1 MKICQTHIFISFCLL
16 LTGISGNGQFTAK
29 EIEGSWAG
37 SLDVANTR
45 LKIVFHLQADD
56 QDQLSAT
63 LDSPNQGAMGIE
75 LGKVTFQEDSLTIMA
90 PVIMGKY
97 DGVMT
102 SDTTLEGVWS
112 QAGQHFPLNLIR
124 QMQPEVIQRPQEPH
138 PPYPYREEEV
148 AFVNEIQQFS
158 LGGTLTLPEGSG
170 PFPGMVLIS
179 GSGSQN
185 RDEEIFG
192 HKPFKV
198 IADAL
203 TRKGIAVLRYD
214 DRGVGAS
221 EGSLAGATSADN
233 ATDAL
238 AAFQYLT
245 GRIDIDGGKIGI
257 LGHSEGGLIA
267 LMLASEIK
275 ELACIVLLAG
285 PGVPG
290 ETILLDQSEHISRLS
305 GLPEPVIRENRDLM
319 EKVYGWMEAQESYG
333 EWKDTVQ
340 TNLEPVVAER
350 ILNVIQETSYPWL
363 RYFVMSDPAVYFG
376 DIHCPVLALNGG
388 KDSQVLANENIT
400 AIREGLKSSGNTRV
414 TALFLPGL
422 NHLFQPSQTGLPA
435 EYGKIE
441 WTFDQETLDLIS
453 SWITEVMNE

>member
-1 MKICQTHIFISFCLL
+1 MKFFHPQLFITCCLL
-16 LTGISGNGQFTAK
+16 LAGISVNGQFTPK

-37 SLDVANTR
+37 SLDVANIR
-45 LKIVFHLQADD
+45 LRIVFHLQADD
-56 QDQLSAT
+56 QDQLTAT
-63 LDSPNQGAMGIE
+63 LDSPDQGALGIE
-75 LGKVTFQEDSLTIMA
+75 LGEVILQEDSLTIMA

-138 PPYPYREEEV
+138 PPYPYREEDV

-158 LGGTLTLPEGSG
+158 LGGTLTLPEDSG
-170 PFPGMVLIS
+170 PFPAMVLVS

-238 AAFQYLT
+238 AAFQYLS
-245 GRIDIDGGKIGI
+245 GRIDIDSGKIGI

-305 GLPEPVIRENRDLM
+305 GLPEPVIRENRNLM
-319 EKVYGWMEAQESYG
+319 EKVYGWMEAQDSYG
-333 EWKDTVQ
+333 DWKDTIKA
-340 TNLEPVVAER
+340 NLEPVVAER

-376 DIHCPVLALNGG
+376 DIHCPVLALNGE
-388 KDSQVLANENIT
+388 KDSQVLADKNIT
-400 AIREGLKSSGNTRV
+400 AIREGLESSGNAKV
-414 TALFLPGL
+414 TAQILPGL

-435 EYGKIE
+435 EYGDIE

-453 SWITEVMNE
+453 SWITEVMKE